1 LKPIDP
7 GELEKTLEKAVGQL
21 NHRAAEQARLG
32 EMEVLVD
39 EALPL
44 LRERYLVRLM
54 SAAPGEDEAAI
65 AAHLKKLGIRADG
78 PYFFAAVLSPYY
90 RGEAMD
96 DWAVQ
101 QIALENLLKQMSSA
115 YRLTCVTQ
123 FDAQFRGIVLAQ
135 GARRENDDLEALL
148 ARARD
153 KLQLNFQIDFCAG
166 VGEGVE
172 RLSAL
177 HESYRSAV
185 TALDYR
191 AAYGRNNIVN
201 IRDVLVMEPLRAEN
215 SSRELEGIVEAFRN
229 ANQTELLALVREY
242 LNRALLSAR
251 GSALSVKRECVKLL
265 SELLNNCGEVRHET
279 EKLFSQEPYEA
290 ILRCEDPLST
300 QRKFLSLVEE
310 LLNSLGRMRAQ
321 RSRRV
326 IEQAKAFIFERSA
339 DPELNL
345 DAVSR
350 AVGLSAAYFSSL
362 FREETGQTFIGY
374 LNAVRVEKAKQLLL
388 AANSKIYEVALEVG
402 YTNPSYFF
410 EVFKKSTGM
419 RPREFID
426 RALS

>member
-1 LKPIDP
+1 
-7 GELEKTLEKAVGQL
+7 
-21 NHRAAEQARLG
+21 
-32 EMEVLVD
+32 M
-39 EALPL
+39 
-44 LRERYLVRLM
+44 
-54 SAAPGEDEAAI
+54 
-65 AAHLKKLGIRADG
+65 
-78 PYFFAAVLSPYY
+78 
-90 RGEAMD
+90 
-96 DWAVQ
+96 
-101 QIALENLLKQMSSA
+101 
-115 YRLTCVTQ
+115 
-123 FDAQFRGIVLAQ
+123 
-135 GARRENDDLEALL
+135 
-148 ARARD
+148 
-153 KLQLNFQIDFCAG
+153 
-166 VGEGVE
+166 
-172 RLSAL
+172 
-177 HESYRSAV
+177 